1 MQICTN
7 CGTENLDGVVFCEKC
22 GMALVAVSIGTK
34 QLTDESPMSAGGER
48 LDEENIILLHIHG
61 EQDPLTIQVVDQ
73 VILGRTG
80 GETGNA
86 PLINLDELDAEDYGV
101 SRRHAMLTREGDR
114 LYISDLGS
122 TNHTYLNGNQ
132 LQEHDNLVL
141 RDGDELTLGHMRM
154 KVFYK

>member
-1 MQICTN
+1 MQTCTN
-7 CGTENLDGVVFCEKC
+7 CGTENLDGVVFCDNC
-22 GMALVAVSIGTK
+22 GVALVAVSIGTK
-34 QLTDESPMSAGGER
+34 QLTDESPMAAGGES

-61 EQDPLTIQVVDQ
+61 EQDPLAIQVTDR

-80 GETGNA
+80 GETDNA
-86 PLINLDELDAEDYGV
+86 PLINLDEHAAENHGV
-101 SRRHAMLTREGDR
+101 SRRHAMLTRDGDR

>member
-22 GMALVAVSIGTK
+22 GVALVAVSIGTK
-34 QLTDESPMSAGGER
+34 QLGGESPMAAGGER

-61 EQDPLTIQVVDQ
+61 EQDPLAIQVTDR

-80 GETGNA
+80 GETDNA
-86 PLINLDELDAEDYGV
+86 PLINLDEHDAENHGV

>member
-1 MQICTN
+1 M
-7 CGTENLDGVVFCEKC
+7 
-22 GMALVAVSIGTK
+22 
-34 QLTDESPMSAGGER
+34 
-48 LDEENIILLHIHG
+48 
-61 EQDPLTIQVVDQ
+61 
-73 VILGRTG
+73 
-80 GETGNA
+80 
-86 PLINLDELDAEDYGV
+86 LI
-101 SRRHAMLTREGDR
+101 REGDR